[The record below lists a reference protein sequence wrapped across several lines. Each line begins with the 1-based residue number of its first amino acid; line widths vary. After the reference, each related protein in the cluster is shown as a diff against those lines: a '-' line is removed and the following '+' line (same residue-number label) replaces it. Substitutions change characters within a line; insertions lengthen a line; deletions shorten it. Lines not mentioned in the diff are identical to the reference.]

1 MPTLG
6 STVLLQQWTTG
17 AHSTGCWSN
26 EPWLANVSEHQL
38 LHDKAKVTHTP
49 LASADL
55 WLEQGVQSMVRFS
68 EECIWPDSTVILQS
82 STEHKRRYQLSLCQ
96 APQLQSFTR
105 RLHTALCPEHS
116 EQYQTAVTPRAAN
129 TSTYRRC
136 GKLLCQDSSSGRP
149 AAANGVVPES
159 ASRKSDRLDNLYG
172 GLVPWKS
179 AAAARSMCCC
189 TRASASAS

>member
-116 EQYQTAVTPRAAN
+116 EQYQTAVTPLGLRMPKHLPKMWEASLPRFQFWE
-129 TSTYRRC
+129 T
-136 GKLLCQDSSSGRP
+136 SSSEWCGSRICEPKVRP
-149 AAANGVVPES
+149 F
-159 ASRKSDRLDNLYG
+159 R
-172 GLVPWKS
+172 
-179 AAAARSMCCC
+179 
-189 TRASASAS
+189 